1 MANLLIIEDL
11 AGTNEVKLT
20 LNSDTNTSQSATT
33 SFQIPLETTDRD
45 EIHWYFSQYLS
56 EASDNSSQRAEA
68 IEAGLRNLGR
78 LLFEKLLQA
87 ETNGTSLYKL
97 ATDEGLENCRAI
109 IRSDRPEFLSIP
121 WELINEREQGY
132 LIS

>member
-68 IEAGLRNLGR
+68 IEAGLRNL
-78 LLFEKLLQA
+78 
-87 ETNGTSLYKL
+87 
-97 ATDEGLENCRAI
+97 
-109 IRSDRPEFLSIP
+109 
-121 WELINEREQGY
+121 
-132 LIS
+132 